1 MNDITKKIDLALW
14 LVDHQMNI
22 KVSEEFGAYFAR
34 IPLVHSATI
43 VHGNALQLDWGEVLP
58 AATCSYL
65 LGNPPFAGKSLQ
77 NTAQKFDMA
86 AVTADI
92 PSAGVMDYV
101 AAWYVKAAR
110 YMAGNQAIRAA
121 FVSTNSITQG
131 EQVGALWG
139 WMLGHGIKIHFA
151 HRTFS
156 WNNEGRGKAA
166 VHCVIVG
173 FGLGN
178 VAEKT
183 LFEAVAVVSK
193 PVTPCRQR
201 RLLHWS
207 ISG

>member
-1 MNDITKKIDLALW
+1 
-14 LVDHQMNI
+14 
-22 KVSEEFGAYFAR
+22 
-34 IPLVHSATI
+34 
-43 VHGNALQLDWGEVLP
+43 
-58 AATCSYL
+58 
-65 LGNPPFAGKSLQ
+65 
-77 NTAQKFDMA
+77 
-86 AVTADI
+86 
-92 PSAGVMDYV
+92 
-101 AAWYVKAAR
+101 
-110 YMAGNQAIRAA
+110 
-121 FVSTNSITQG
+121 
-131 EQVGALWG
+131 
-139 WMLGHGIKIHFA
+139 MLGHGIKIHFA